1 MLQLYLQSTHISKTK
16 IQEKMAEK
24 SNIKEKEVRII
35 WDSDEELPTI
45 YANHLFVS
53 HAGDTEF
60 HLVLGH
66 LSPPITLNLEE
77 NELPEFVKIKP
88 VAKLV
93 IGPKAMEAF
102 LKILNEN
109 WKKFDVRQKGEQND

>member
-1 MLQLYLQSTHISKTK
+1 MT
-16 IQEKMAEK
+16 EK

-35 WDSDEELPTI
+35 WDSEAELPSS

-60 HLVLGH
+60 HLVFGH
-66 LSPPITLNLEE
+66 LSPPVTINLDES
-77 NELPEFVKIKP
+77 ELPEFVKIKP

-102 LKILNEN
+102 LEIINDN
-109 WKKFDVRQKGEQND
+109 WKKFEERQKGEQK